1 MDLSLQNLSNFK
13 FLSIR
18 WWNDELNFEKFYK
31 ANVNHPAPPKPGD
44 LVYLNRDEIKNLF
57 KRSSFGKDVIF
68 ILKIQLDF
76 DEFKCLLGFM
86 ANKMFK
92 QEDGSRHPHA
102 YQRLLELLYINN
114 LEEYRQRL
122 IPIKIPFNCTE
133 KPGFRALPGTEYHQY
148 KGH

>member
-68 ILKIQLDF
+68 ILKI
-76 DEFKCLLGFM
+76 
-86 ANKMFK
+86 
-92 QEDGSRHPHA
+92 
-102 YQRLLELLYINN
+102 
-114 LEEYRQRL
+114 
-122 IPIKIPFNCTE
+122 
-133 KPGFRALPGTEYHQY
+133 
-148 KGH
+148 